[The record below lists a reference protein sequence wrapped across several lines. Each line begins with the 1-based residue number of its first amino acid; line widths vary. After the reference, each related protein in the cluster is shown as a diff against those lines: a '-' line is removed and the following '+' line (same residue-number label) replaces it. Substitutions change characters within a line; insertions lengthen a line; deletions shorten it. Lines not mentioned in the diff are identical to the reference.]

1 MENAQ
6 TFEPLTH
13 IKVSARTGKPL
24 SKVSIKIYKSLLN
37 RLAKAGVS
45 TKKQLIEDAQYVID
59 LLDIIVDIEGEEGN
73 AEKRKY
79 YSAIFYALDE
89 VSNDEKTLYHEA
101 FLKAKVP
108 GVRTLEEDS

>member
-1 MENAQ
+1 MEDAQ

-37 RLAKAGVS
+37 RLAKAGIS

-89 VSNDEKTLYHEA
+89 IPNEEKTLYHEA
-101 FLKAKVP
+101 FLKAKVA
-108 GVRTLEEDS
+108 GQ

>member
-1 MENAQ
+1 MEDAQ

-37 RLAKAGVS
+37 RLAKAGIS
-45 TKKQLIEDAQYVID
+45 TKKQLLEEQQYVID
-59 LLDIIVDIEGEEGN
+59 LLDIIIDAEGEEGN

-89 VSNDEKTLYHEA
+89 ISNEEKLLYHAA
-101 FLKAKVP
+101 FLKAKVSGADP
-108 GVRTLEEDS
+108 